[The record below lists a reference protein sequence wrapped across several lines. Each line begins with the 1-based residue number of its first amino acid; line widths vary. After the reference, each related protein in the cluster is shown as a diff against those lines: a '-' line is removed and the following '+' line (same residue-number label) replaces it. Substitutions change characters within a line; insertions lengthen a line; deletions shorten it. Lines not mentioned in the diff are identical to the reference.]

1 MFLKYSRLVMLTNS
15 VVLTYC
21 IFFVDWG
28 PHEHVFS
35 GVLILLSL
43 HELTQD
49 SFYPPD
55 SLSDGFNA
63 KRKRFGQFLRKNRR
77 VMANRR
83 NLR

>member
-43 HELTQD
+43 RELTPD
-49 SFYPPD
+49 SFLLIA
-55 SLSDGFNA
+55 SA
-63 KRKRFGQFLRKNRR
+63 
-77 VMANRR
+77 MASTSKGSVLVNSSGRIAG
-83 NLR
+83 